1 MKRTITYIAGIL
13 LVAAGL
19 ASALYPQLTEWR
31 YAFEQQAFAA
41 QTASATVSPEAVA
54 AGGQSMPKGA
64 VARLSIAKISLD
76 AFVVEGTDPAQLDKG
91 PGHYADTPLPG
102 EKGNVGIAGH
112 RTMHGHVFRRL
123 DELKPGDEIV
133 AVTGSARSVYRVVS
147 VRVVNK
153 SDWSVVDPF
162 DGYRL
167 TLTTCHPVGSA
178 KQRLVVTAEMVR

>member
-1 MKRTITYIAGIL
+1 MKRKITGILAGL

-19 ASALYPQLTEWR
+19 AVALYPQLTEWR
-31 YAFEQQAFAA
+31 YAFEQQAFAS
-41 QTASATVSPEAVA
+41 QTPIGTVGADAVA
-54 AGGQSMPKGA
+54 AGGQAMPEGI
-64 VARLSIAKISLD
+64 VANLQIPKIDLE
-76 AFVVEGTDPAQLDKG
+76 AWVVEGTDLADLDRG
-91 PGHYADTPLPG
+91 PGHYPGTPLPG
-102 EKGNVGIAGH
+102 ERGNSGIAGH

-123 DELKPGDEIV
+123 DELEPGDEIV
-133 AVTGSARSVYRVVS
+133 TVTGVRRSVYRVVS

-178 KQRLVVTAEMVR
+178 RQRLVVTADLAQ

>member
-1 MKRTITYIAGIL
+1 MKRTIGYIAGAL
-13 LVAAGL
+13 LVVAGL
-19 ASALYPQLTEWR
+19 ATALYPQLTEWR

-41 QTASATVSPEAVA
+41 QIATATVSPQSLQ
-54 AGGQSMPKGA
+54 AGGQPMPAGA
-64 VARLSIAKISLD
+64 VARIQIAKIALD

-102 EKGNVGIAGH
+102 ERGNVGIAGH

-133 AVTGSARSVYRVVS
+133 TVTGSSRSVYRVVS
-147 VRVVNK
+147 VRVVDK
-153 SDWSVVDPF
+153 ADWSVVDPF
-162 DGYRL
+162 NGYRL